1 MKKFIYILIFSIL
14 IFILINTVF
23 NKSSNVNSNKD
34 YVHELFNTQNF
45 DKSNFNGI
53 LYDEN
58 LNEYNI
64 LELLDTEVLSLKNK
78 YSKYFFT
85 KNIEEEST
93 KLNSNNSS
101 SPTSLDVNYLIEI
114 LGNPSSV
121 YEKYFE
127 KEYNEGKKFSGQA
140 SLLYNYDNYIIEVLL
155 WDFRNWPDKDEYIS
169 YYGINVY
176 TVEYFKKN
184 LKNNYDDFNWYG
196 ENIFN

>member
-1 MKKFIYILIFSIL
+1 M
-14 IFILINTVF
+14 
-23 NKSSNVNSNKD
+23 
-34 YVHELFNTQNF
+34 HELFNTQHFN
-45 DKSNFNGI
+45 KSNFNGI

-58 LNEYNI
+58 LNEYSI
-64 LELLDTEVLSLKNK
+64 SELLDNESLSLKNK

-93 KLNSNNSS
+93 KLNSNSS
-101 SPTSLDVNYLIEI
+101 STPTNLDINYLIEI

-127 KEYNEGKKFSGQA
+127 KEYNGVKNFTGQA
-140 SLLYNYDNYIIEVLL
+140 SLLYNYDDYIIEVLL
-155 WDFRNWPDKDEYIS
+155 WDFRKWPDKDVEYIS
-169 YYGINVY
+169 YYGMNIY

-184 LKNNYDDFNWYG
+184 LKNNFSDFNCYG